1 MFVNHFKKAEQHR
14 QMMEGTSGTTELY
27 SQAATAQPS
36 DIVTGAPMA
45 SSAVSLYP
53 PRLLRQP
60 ICNDGI
66 GTTYMEKEHDNQRL
80 GISSGVPS
88 QA

>member
-1 MFVNHFKKAEQHR
+1 
-14 QMMEGTSGTTELY
+14 
-27 SQAATAQPS
+27 
-36 DIVTGAPMA
+36 MA

-66 GTTYMEKEHDNQRL
+66 GTTKMEKEYDYQRL
-80 GISSGVPS
+80 GSSRDFPP